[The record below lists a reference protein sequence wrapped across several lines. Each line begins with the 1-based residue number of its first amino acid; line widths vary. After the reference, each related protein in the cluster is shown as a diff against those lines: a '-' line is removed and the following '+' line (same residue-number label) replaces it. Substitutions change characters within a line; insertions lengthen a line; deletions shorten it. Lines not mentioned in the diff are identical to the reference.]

1 MLKVFT
7 RSGIAFQYPGS
18 WTLET
23 EEDGDAWTAAF
34 NSQGTAFLIAS
45 LRPGPVSPTQITD
58 EALDVMKA
66 EYKEL
71 DAEPVVESV
80 GGLPAVGHN
89 IDFLTLDTSINAW
102 SRCVSTTEGNLLI
115 FGQVSE
121 LDRHDYETV
130 LKAMLQSVTIA
141 DEDE

>member
-18 WTLET
+18 WTLEI
-23 EEDGDAWTAAF
+23 EDDGDAWTTSVA
-34 NSQGTAFLIAS
+34 SPGTAFLIAS
-45 LRPGPVSPTQITD
+45 LRPGPVSPTQVTD
-58 EALDVMKA
+58 EALAVMKA

-80 GGLPAVGHN
+80 GGLPAVGYN
-89 IDFLTLDTSINAW
+89 IDFLTLDTSIEAW
-102 SRCVSTTEGNLLI
+102 LRCVSTAEGNLLI
-115 FGQVSE
+115 LGQVSE
-121 LDRHDYETV
+121 LDRLDYETV

-141 DEDE
+141 DEE

>member
-7 RSGIAFQYPGS
+7 RSGIAFRYPGS
-18 WTLET
+18 WALET
-23 EEDGDAWTAAF
+23 EDDGDAWTA
-34 NSQGTAFLIAS
+34 SVTSPGTAFLVAS
-45 LRPGPVSPTQITD
+45 LRPGPVSPAQVTD
-58 EALDVMKA
+58 EALGVMKA

-89 IDFLTLDTSINAW
+89 IDFLSLDTSIAAW
-102 SRCVSTTEGNLLI
+102 SRCVSTSEGNLLI
-115 FGQVSE
+115 LGQVSE
-121 LDRHDYETV
+121 LDRQDYEPV

-141 DEDE
+141 DEE